1 MQDIAEGA
9 LEEASPTEGGSVR
22 GATGGGFSSDRVDA
36 LLRWSIV
43 AILAAV
49 LGLGGLFAYTV
60 WQARRDESASTP
72 AGRAIQDLKARVKAT
87 PNNADLRVRLGEA
100 LASSGLYKDA
110 VEQLRAAT
118 KLNPKHDGAYLD
130 LGILALEQKQPKT
143 AEGYFQKVI
152 ELTAGDMEGVNQ
164 RRETAYFYLG
174 SIALDARR
182 YEDAVANLK
191 AALRVRRDTS
201 DTYYLLAQ
209 AYKGLDRKDAAMK
222 QLEAALAFDP
232 NYAEAHYLMGQIYL
246 EEGDKI
252 NAAEHFRIAAEQAPD
267 QDLPQEALAGL
278 GTAED
283 AVSKGRED
291 LKAKRYE
298 KAIDSALLA
307 RALDP
312 KYVPAV
318 VLHAEAAEAS
328 GETSAAV
335 NAYRR
340 LLELEPNNA
349 QAAAGLKRLGATK

>member
-1 MQDIAEGA
+1 MQDV
-9 LEEASPTEGGSVR
+9 LEVTASEV
-22 GATGGGFSSDRVDA
+22 SDTAPGKSPRTDTI
-36 LLRWSIV
+36 LRWLV
-43 AILAAV
+43 ILGVVGV
-49 LGLGGLFAYTV
+49 LALGGLFGYSV
-60 WQARRDESASTP
+60 WQEQQTEDLSTP
-72 AGRAIQDLKARVKAT
+72 AGRAIADFKQRVKAS
-87 PNNADLRVRLGEA
+87 PNDAPLRVRMGEA
-100 LASSGLYKDA
+100 LASAGLYDDA
-110 VEQLRAAT
+110 VEQLRIAI
-118 KLNPKHDGAYLD
+118 KLDPKHTGAYLD
-130 LGILALEQKQPKT
+130 LGILAMQKKETKT
-143 AEGYFQKVI
+143 AEGYFNKVI
-152 ELTAGDMEGVNQ
+152 ELTTGSEMEDVNQ
-164 RRETAYFYLG
+164 RRETAFFYIG
-174 SIALDARR
+174 EIALDAKR
-182 YEDAVANLK
+182 YEDAAANFK
-191 AALRVRRDTS
+191 AALRIRRDAS

-209 AYKGLDRKDAAMK
+209 AYKGMERSDAAMK

-246 EEGDKI
+246 EEDDKI